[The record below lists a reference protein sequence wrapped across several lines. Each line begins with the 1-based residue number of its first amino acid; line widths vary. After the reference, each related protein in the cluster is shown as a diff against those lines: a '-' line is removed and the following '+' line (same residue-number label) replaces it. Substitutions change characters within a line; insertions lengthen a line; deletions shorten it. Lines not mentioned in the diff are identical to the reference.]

1 MTALVFPFA
10 QVAMQSR
17 LNAQPIFPMDAP
29 SDTLLAATLSVDS
42 SHRSD
47 RKRVCAIAGVAVASA
62 GIVLPLAGEQ
72 AIAYEGP
79 HDNPDVVQRAASRQ
93 QTAELMASA
102 IAPQTSALGPASFSA
117 RSSRDNSSGAIAS
130 KPDSSVALSTAA
142 GSTAAPLLARAQDG
156 SLKLAYQPPTDAS
169 SGQTQAL
176 VAQLVSAAKGQP
188 VSPPENA
195 QATQPSVGDIVANS
209 RTNSQLFAARQQ
221 VQQLQQKLADFEA
234 ARGQQNM
241 AAYRNVLA
249 SRMAEIAEQKTQLD
263 ANIGQNQRLLTQL
276 KMRLLSVD
284 ADVSLPDSVLGAD
297 EEYQAVWAR
306 LQKSEQDMQ
315 EEFSAANIDGT
326 RLNEIYADYKYHQQW
341 LAKVAEQAFPKY
353 VMSDESAQ
361 VGFMSKSPVAID
373 IMQNLV
379 VATHQDRVQQLR
391 QSTLDTISQRLQSR
405 HSQLT
410 ADIGEYEQLKREL
423 STATQV
429 VAEYEQAET
438 QQASGVKGQLV
449 ADRSSE
455 TAAPDAK
462 GSAVSQAQLLAPYFA
477 NGTLSKTLLGI
488 AIAAGA
494 LATAAVQRRNQRQK
508 RSMRPELD
516 ALDLR
521 SAASAAQLSPPSL
534 PQPLEGF
541 SIAPAAIETDFSAF
555 SLYGESEAERSELE
569 QDLLTTVLASVK
581 SEVAEPISTDELMA
595 ELLEITRGDRALAAH
610 RTGRVASQ
618 AVAEPALEAA
628 SAFRTEASLVS
639 ELSEIINGVSAT
651 TEQATMPA
659 LTAKSIEDI
668 LGVEVMAKELENIIK
683 VAGPVLA
690 PSRLLPARTAL
701 TDPIKLSVKE
711 IDLFAEQVVRWV
723 LNDLGF
729 QLVNSSNLA
738 SEA

>member
-1 MTALVFPFA
+1 
-10 QVAMQSR
+10 MQSR
-17 LNAQPIFPMDAP
+17 LNAQPIFLIDEP
-29 SDTLLAATLSVDS
+29 SDISLAATLSVGS
-42 SHRSD
+42 SYRSD
-47 RKRVCAIAGVAVASA
+47 RKRACAMAGVAVASA

-102 IAPQTSALGPASFSA
+102 IAPQTSASSRASFSA
-117 RSSRDNSSGAIAS
+117 QSSQGDLSGAIAS
-130 KPDSSVALSTAA
+130 KSDSSVALSDAA
-142 GSTAAPLLARAQDG
+142 LSTTAPLLARAQDG
-156 SLKLAYQPPTDAS
+156 SLRLAYQPPTDAS
-169 SGQTQAL
+169 PGQTQAL
-176 VAQLVSAAKGQP
+176 VAQLMSAAKAQP
-188 VSPPENA
+188 VSQSGNVQSENA
-195 QATQPSVGDIVANS
+195 RVAQPSAVDLAVGS
-209 RTNSQLFAARQQ
+209 RISAKLFAARQQ
-221 VQQLQQKLADFEA
+221 VQQLQQKMADFEA
-234 ARGQQNM
+234 AHGQQDIV
-241 AAYRNVLA
+241 AYRNVLA
-249 SRMAEIAEQKTQLD
+249 SRVAEIAEQETQLD
-263 ANIGQNQRLLTQL
+263 ANIERNQRLSSQL
-276 KMRLLSVD
+276 KMRLLTVD
-284 ADVSLPDSVLGAD
+284 ADVSLPDRVLGAD

-306 LQKSEQDMQ
+306 LQKSEQNMQ
-315 EEFSAANIDGT
+315 EEFSSANTDGT

-353 VMSDESAQ
+353 MMANESAQ

-391 QSTLDTISQRLQSR
+391 QATLDTISQRLQSR

-449 ADRSSE
+449 ADRSE
-455 TAAPDAK
+455 TSAPDAK

-494 LATAAVQRRNQRQK
+494 LATAAVQRRNQRQN
-508 RSMRPELD
+508 RPVRPELD
-516 ALDLR
+516 ELDLR
-521 SAASAAQLSPPSL
+521 SASSAAQLSPQSS

-541 SIAPAAIETDFSAF
+541 SIAPAAIETDFSSF
-555 SLYGESEAERSELE
+555 SLYGELEAESSELE

-581 SEVAEPISTDELMA
+581 SEVAQPISTDELMA

-618 AVAEPALEAA
+618 AVAEPA

-639 ELSEIINGVSAT
+639 ELSEIINGVSAE
-651 TEQATMPA
+651 TEQTAMPA
-659 LTAKSIEDI
+659 LTAKAVEDI
-668 LGVEVMAKELENIIK
+668 LGVEVMAKELENVIN

-690 PSRLLPARTAL
+690 PSRLLPAENCFDR
-701 TDPIKLSVKE
+701 P
-711 IDLFAEQVVRWV
+711 
-723 LNDLGF
+723 N
-729 QLVNSSNLA
+729 
-738 SEA
+738 